1 MTSTIYPL
9 ALALASLGPA
19 APGDEALPGRDGK
32 YDFVGQ
38 VEGTRWD
45 SDVEEPGPVRVLF
58 RRDGECI
65 TLVTSV
71 KNYMLIGKWK
81 QSGDM
86 ICFPTRSRDIV
97 FVGVV
102 HGDRIIGNEIIP
114 EGDHRRMIWT
124 RSGPNRDAAQK

>member
-9 ALALASLGPA
+9 ALALTLLGPA
-19 APGDEALPGRDGK
+19 VSGDEAPPGGDGK
-32 YDFVGQ
+32 YDFVVQ
-38 VEGTRWD
+38 VEGTKWD
-45 SDVEEPGPVRVLF
+45 SDVEEPGPTRVLF
-58 RRDGECI
+58 RQGGECI

-86 ICFPTRSRDIV
+86 ICFPTRRDTV

-102 HGDRIIGNEIIP
+102 YSDRIIGYEITP